1 MRKAGL
7 AVATIGL
14 LLAAA
19 GCVKIGSEPPARL
32 LSIASDSQV
41 AAGVAA
47 SSASESALFLDV
59 PNVPKS
65 LATPRVAV
73 RENSTSF
80 AYVKDALWVDT
91 PAKQFQS
98 LLSETVR
105 ARSNVL
111 VLDPGQYLARAG
123 YILNGDLVE
132 FGVDAVRQQAVVTF
146 DATMFSP
153 DGLTVTRQRFTA
165 SAPLSRID
173 AESVAPAIS
182 EAANE
187 VAIAVA
193 DWVAGRT

>member
-7 AVATIGL
+7 AVAAIGL
-14 LLAAA
+14 LLAAS

-32 LSIASDSQV
+32 LSIASASQV

-47 SSASESALFLDV
+47 SSASESALFIDV